1 MRLRLKFL
9 IGASSNKVNTMKRL
23 LLIAGIATMCLLIG
37 SPRQGLAHGWRWGC
51 RSYNSGYTYYYPSY
65 YSNYNNCYGYYG
77 NYGSYY
83 GSGYSPYSNYGYY
96 SPYNNF
102 GPGFGGGNVLG
113 LLAGNSLTG
122 ANLSGSLVQ
131 PSYLSMPVSVGYG
144 PSGYLQIPLGSP
156 AGRASYL
163 QIPVSSGFGPPSF
176 LQIELGRNSSGT
188 VPSAPAP
195 SATPTVPPYGAVP
208 GVGTSTL
215 GRLTYDIPKT
225 ASDDV
230 PTIVS
235 TTEESLA
242 NDFKAGETTENSP
255 FQFVSLR
262 SEPASVQAPAHDAA
276 PRLTRDTSFSLVGPK
291 GEDRA
296 STQAGPDSSSPLV
309 PADLSNREEL
319 PWVVK

>member
-1 MRLRLKFL
+1 
-9 IGASSNKVNTMKRL
+9 MKRL
-23 LLIAGIATMCLLIG
+23 LLLTGIAAVCLLVG
-37 SPRQGLAHGWRWGC
+37 SPRQGLAHGWRSGC
-51 RSYNSGYTYYYPSY
+51 RYYNSGYTYYYPSY
-65 YSNYNNCYGYYG
+65 YSNYNNCYGNYGYG

-83 GSGYSPYSNYGYY
+83 GSGYSPYMNYGYY

-102 GPGFGGGNVLG
+102 GPGTGGGNLLG
-113 LLAGNSLTG
+113 LLAGNSLSG

-176 LQIELGRNSSGT
+176 LQIELGRNAGT
-188 VPSAPAP
+188 ATPTAPAP
-195 SATPTVPPYGAVP
+195 SATPTVPPYGTVP
-208 GVGTSTL
+208 GTGTSTL
-215 GRLTYDIPKT
+215 GRLTYDIPRT

-230 PTIVS
+230 PTVVS
-235 TTEESLA
+235 TVEESAADDVLA
-242 NDFKAGETTENSP
+242 SEIAKNSP

-262 SEPASVQAPAHDAA
+262 SEPASVQAPVRAAA
-276 PRLTRDTSFSLVGPK
+276 PRPAKDTSFSLITPANEGRTLNQVGQ
-291 GEDRA
+291 DT
-296 STQAGPDSSSPLV
+296 SLPLT
-309 PADLSNREEL
+309 PADLSDRDET